1 MKNRKSFRGH
11 QIVLNMILLVVV
23 AALLVF
29 IVVLVRNKLLQNAQS
44 LGNALVHSYAVEEE
58 MSINSLEREVELVS
72 QYVDELSGDGGGFD
86 AIQSWL
92 SGHFS
97 KLIQT
102 LGPGMVDLYA
112 VVDGQIVA
120 ANPWEGDKTYQYQD
134 TDWYRQAVEAGG
146 DVVCGEVY
154 DDAVT
159 GQRIFTISKA
169 LNDRGDVFAM
179 DVYIQNPAFHNTAQT
194 LPEDCSYYLCD
205 SGGTLLYS
213 VTKWEASPQALQS
226 YADYLLA
233 PSVAAVYS

>member
-159 GQRIFTISKA
+159 GQRIFTIPRLSMTA
-169 LNDRGDVFAM
+169 VTYLPWTSISRIPHFTTQPRRCRRTAPTICV
-179 DVYIQNPAFHNTAQT
+179 IPAARSFTR
-194 LPEDCSYYLCD
+194 
-205 SGGTLLYS
+205 
-213 VTKWEASPQALQS
+213 
-226 YADYLLA
+226 
-233 PSVAAVYS
+233 

>member
-92 SGHFS
+92 SGHF
-97 KLIQT
+97 
-102 LGPGMVDLYA
+102 LG
-112 VVDGQIVA
+112 
-120 ANPWEGDKTYQYQD
+120 
-134 TDWYRQAVEAGG
+134 GG
-146 DVVCGEVY
+146 
-154 DDAVT
+154 
-159 GQRIFTISKA
+159 
-169 LNDRGDVFAM
+169 
-179 DVYIQNPAFHNTAQT
+179 
-194 LPEDCSYYLCD
+194 
-205 SGGTLLYS
+205 
-213 VTKWEASPQALQS
+213 
-226 YADYLLA
+226 
-233 PSVAAVYS
+233 